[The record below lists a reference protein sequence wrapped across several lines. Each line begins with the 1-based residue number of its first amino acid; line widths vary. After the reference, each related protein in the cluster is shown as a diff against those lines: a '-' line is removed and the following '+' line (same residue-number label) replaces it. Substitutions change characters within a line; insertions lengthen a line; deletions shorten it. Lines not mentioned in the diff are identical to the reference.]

1 MINFKKFFSFFIIK
15 IFVLFAMDCLLYPQQ
30 KILEVEFIGL
40 KNVKLSEVKTK
51 IKAKKGTYFNKE
63 NIRDDIESLLST
75 EYFDNVEVDFD
86 TTTKKLVYKFI
97 ERPKI
102 RKIEVRGN
110 KKVSTGKIKEEI
122 PLKEKEF
129 FNDLKL
135 SESKN
140 KILSLYDEKGY
151 NYTFVDTETILNKE
165 KNETNIIFLINE
177 GKRFIVSMVDV
188 FGNQKVSKRK
198 ILSLIETKKKKVF
211 RENKLNSDLE
221 KIVEH
226 YKDNGFYDVEISTV
240 EVKFDETEEKVKI
253 FIKIYEGIK
262 YKISDI
268 NFFGNEEYS
277 EKELIKIIPLKKN
290 RIYKK
295 TEVDT
300 SVQSIAELY
309 AEKGYLKVN
318 ITPEVRK
325 DSILGKIFL
334 TFNITEG
341 DIVYV
346 DKIYIDGLV
355 STKEEVIR
363 REILLKEGAVFNSK
377 KLRRSMEKIYNLGF
391 LDDIKIDLQPGSKE
405 DNVDLVFNIIEGRP
419 GMLSAGA
426 GYSSVDKLVGNL
438 QVSHLNLFGR
448 AQRLNLLW
456 EFGERRQN
464 YEISWTEPWFL
475 KKPMSLGFSLYDL
488 TRIREY
494 SNTTNAYKEE
504 RQGGEIKLGPR
515 ISDEFGLYF
524 SYSYENVIISE
535 SKFPIDIPEGKKI
548 TSSFASQIV
557 YDNRDYIYDASKG
570 MRHSLT
576 LQLAGWRILGG
587 DVKFYKPIIRSSV
600 FIPTFWK
607 FVLSFNAV
615 GGYIEGIDGYDL
627 ENVKYEKFYVGGAET
642 VRGYGYRMLA
652 PENGGRIMFVF
663 NTEYKFPIVQE
674 NKRTILQGA
683 IFYDVGGAW
692 NDFKDVNFTIGAD
705 TGWEDSA
712 IWDNKL
718 KHSLGFGIRF
728 TTPVFPIRLDWSW
741 ALNPVNFRDR
751 LQFWF
756 TLGQMF

>member
-1 MINFKKFFSFFIIK
+1 MRKVKITLNFLIFEFFLFFIVD
-15 IFVLFAMDCLLYPQQ
+15 FLLPQQ
-30 KILEVEFIGL
+30 KILQIEFIGL
-40 KNVKLSEVKTK
+40 KNVKQSEIKSKIKTK
-51 IKAKKGTYFNKE
+51 KGDHFSQE
-63 NIRDDIESLLST
+63 NIRNDIESLLTT

-86 TTTKKLVYKFI
+86 STTKKLIYKFE

-110 KKVSTGKIKEEI
+110 KKISAGKIKEEI
-122 PLKEKEF
+122 SLKEKEF
-129 FNDLKL
+129 FTDLKL
-135 SESKN
+135 TESKN
-140 KILSLYDEKGY
+140 KILDLYDEKGY
-151 NYTFVDTETILNKE
+151 IYTVVEAETILNKE
-165 KNETNIIFLINE
+165 KNEINVIFLINE
-177 GKRFIVSMVDV
+177 GKRVIVEIIDV
-188 FGNQKVSKRK
+188 SGNKNLSKRK
-198 ILSLIETKKKKVF
+198 ILSIMETKKKKVF
-211 RENKLNSDLE
+211 RESKFNSDLE
-221 KIVEH
+221 KIIEY
-226 YKDNGFYDVEISTV
+226 YKDRGFYDVRISTP
-240 EVKFDETEEKVKI
+240 EVKFDEGKEKVKI
-253 FIKIYEGIK
+253 FIKIDEGIK
-262 YKISDI
+262 YRVENI
-268 NFFGNEEYS
+268 NFVGNEVYS
-277 EKELIKIIPLKKN
+277 EKEIIKVIPLKKN
-290 RIYKK
+290 KIYKQ

-300 SVQSIAELY
+300 SIQSIAELY

-318 ITPEVRK
+318 IVPEVKK
-325 DSILGKIFL
+325 DPIAGKIFL
-334 TFNITEG
+334 TFDITEG
-341 DIVYV
+341 EIVYV

-355 STKEEVIR
+355 STKEEVIK
-363 REILLKEGAVFNSK
+363 REILLKEGDVFNSK

-391 LDDIKIDLQPGSKE
+391 LDDVKIDLQPGSGQ
-405 DNVDLVFNIIEGRP
+405 DNVDLVFNITEGRP

-456 EFGERRQN
+456 EFGERKQN

-475 KKPMSLGFSLYDL
+475 KKPMSFGFSLYDL

-494 SNTTNAYKEE
+494 STITNAYKEE
-504 RQGGEIKLGPR
+504 RRGGEIRLGPR
-515 ISDEFGLYF
+515 ISDELSLLF

-535 SKFPIDIPEGKKI
+535 SQFPNDIPNGEKI

-557 YDNRDYIYDASKG
+557 YDSRDYIYDASRG

-576 LQLAGWRILGG
+576 LQLAGWGILGG

-615 GGYIEGIDGYDL
+615 GGYIEGIEGYDL

-652 PENGGRIMFVF
+652 PENGGRVMFVF

-692 NDFKDVNFTIGAD
+692 NNFADVDFTIGANKD
-705 TGWEDSA
+705 WEEKGV
-712 IWDNKL
+712 WDNKL
-718 KHSLGFGIRF
+718 KHSVGFGIRF
-728 TTPVFPIRLDWSW
+728 TTPAFPIRLDWSW

>member
-1 MINFKKFFSFFIIK
+1 MKNFKRILSFLILKILIFFFI
-15 IFVLFAMDCLLYPQQ
+15 DCLLYSQQ
-30 KILEVEFIGL
+30 KVLDVEFIGL
-40 KNVKLSEVKTK
+40 KNVKPSEVKSK
-51 IKAKKGTYFNKE
+51 IKTKKGSYFSKE
-63 NIRDDIESLLST
+63 NIRDDIESLLTT

-110 KKVSTGKIKEEI
+110 KKVSTVKIKEEI

-129 FNDLKL
+129 FAELKL
-135 SESKN
+135 IESKN

-151 NYTFVDTETILNKE
+151 NYTIVDTETILNKE
-165 KNETNIIFLINE
+165 KNEINIIFLINE
-177 GKRFIVSMVDV
+177 GKRFTVSIVDV
-188 FGNQKVSKRK
+188 FGNQNISKRK
-198 ILSLIETKKKKVF
+198 ILSLMETKKKKIF
-211 RENKLNSDLE
+211 RENKINSDLE

-253 FIKIYEGIK
+253 FIKISEGIK
-262 YKISDI
+262 YKIADI
-268 NFFGNEEYS
+268 NFIGNDVYS
-277 EKELIKIIPLKKN
+277 EKELTKVIPLKKN
-290 RIYKK
+290 RIYKQ
-295 TEVDT
+295 TEVDA
-300 SVQSIAELY
+300 SIQSIAELY

-318 ITPEVRK
+318 VVPEINK
-325 DSILGKIFL
+325 DSILGKIYL

-341 DIVYV
+341 EVVYV

-363 REILLKEGAVFNSK
+363 REILLKEGDVFSSK
-377 KLRRSMEKIYNLGF
+377 KLRRSIQKIYNLGF
-391 LDDIKIDLQPGSKE
+391 LDDVKIDLQPGSRI
-405 DNVDLVFNIIEGRP
+405 DSVDLVFDITEGRP

-488 TRIREY
+488 IRTREY
-494 SNTTNAYKEE
+494 SNITNAYKEE
-504 RQGGEIKLGPR
+504 RQGGEIRLGPR
-515 ISDEFGLYF
+515 ISDEFGLSF

-535 SKFPIDIPEGKKI
+535 SQFPEDIPNGKKI
-548 TSSFASQIV
+548 TSSFASQLV
-557 YDNRDYIYDASKG
+557 YDSRDYIYDASKG

-576 LQLAGWRILGG
+576 LQFAGWGILGG
-587 DVKFYKPIIRSSV
+587 DVKFYKPIIRSSI

-615 GGYIEGIDGYDL
+615 GGYIEGVDGYDL

-683 IFYDVGGAW
+683 IFYDIGGAW
-692 NDFKDVNFTIGAD
+692 NEFKDVNFTIGAD
-705 TGWEDSA
+705 TSWEESA

-718 KHSLGFGIRF
+718 KHSIGFGIRF

-741 ALNPVNFRDR
+741 ALNPVKSRDR